1 MCLNTFSCTAAVP
14 YIPER
19 HGLLTVAYEAIIHF
33 QLEKT
38 LFMDIGS
45 GSFSQHPCH
54 FTFIGPVYVA
64 LNPTA
69 LQSED
74 VAMLT

>member
-1 MCLNTFSCTAAVP
+1 MLKHFFRTAAVP
-14 YIPER
+14 HIPER
-19 HGLLTVAYEAIIHF
+19 HGLLTVAYKAIIHF
-33 QLEKT
+33 QLEKSV
-38 LFMDIGS
+38 FMDISS
-45 GSFSQHPCH
+45 GSFSQNPCH
-54 FTFIGPVYVA
+54 FIFIGPVYVA